1 MADRVATFSGVMIRP
16 GVSKNN
22 RLYTTEAI
30 GKAVARMQDR
40 LSDPN
45 ALPITMYGSHGEA
58 HTDSAF
64 GIAARIT
71 KVTQADDGS
80 AHFEADVPNTAL
92 GRDMASMLT
101 AKKPYL
107 GGVSIRGRWMSP
119 VTTVEQAGA
128 KVQTADDM
136 DIMGLDF
143 TNTPGVEGAKVHQ
156 AALAESAGSD
166 LADLLCESIEDTFFD
181 DVTLDETDKADDEVT
196 TEVAAADHTH
206 AIIESGTKI
215 DLAQFIE
222 AFSEAAANVAEAGD
236 APGNGKKPYGN
247 VTYAD
252 PGYQGDKK
260 KRYPIDSAEHVR
272 AAWSYINQS
281 KNAGAYS
288 SSQLSA
294 IKGRIKSAAKK
305 FGIDIAAETAQLEAD
320 ILQVLEAYASMCVDN
335 GGGSVSVSGYTDDAG
350 KLAPMAQRIAL
361 ATLAGLNALDP
372 DADGDIDLGNG
383 DSSSSSKES
392 AEAEAEVAGEEDA
405 EQPDHTTA
413 EAMLCPACE
422 NSVPEGALFCPTCAG
437 PLAPAESKVDAVTDS
452 ETEAQVADE
461 TTTEAAAT
469 TTEESTASTE
479 TAEAVASPAP
489 TSVTLSAEQFA
500 TLLASVA
507 PKPVEAA
514 PAKESAPAEEAKT
527 ETIKEEKEEEV
538 TTTEEAQTFSAAQVQ
553 EMLAAARKE
562 AIDQA
567 TSPERQGFVNTG
579 SPTARVSESAE
590 GPSLKELS
598 EMNEAEMA
606 DFVSESVT
614 YLPQWGGL
622 RNRLQAA
629 QLQYA
634 TR

>member
-22 RLYTTEAI
+22 RLYTAEAI
-30 GKAVARMQDR
+30 GKAVSRMQER

-45 ALPITMYGSHGEA
+45 SLPITMYGSHGEA
-58 HTDSAF
+58 HGDSAF

-71 KVTQADDGS
+71 KVTQAEDGS
-80 AHFEADVPNTAL
+80 AHFEADVPNTSL

-107 GGVSIRGRWMSP
+107 GGVSIRGRWMAP
-119 VTTVEQAGA
+119 VTTVEKAGS

-156 AALAESAGSD
+156 AALAESK
-166 LADLLCESIEDTFFD
+166 ADDDILCESIEDTFSD
-181 DVTLDETDKADDEVT
+181 DVTVDEDSEVT
-196 TEVAAADHTH
+196 AEITEDVKPGRTVSIEQ
-206 AIIESGTKI
+206 IIEAIATL
-215 DLAQFIE
+215 DVE
-222 AFSEAAANVAEAGD
+222 EAGD

-247 VTYAD
+247 VSYAD
-252 PGYQGDKK
+252 PGYQSDKQ
-260 KRYPIDSAEHVR
+260 KRYPIDTAAHVR

-281 KNAGAYS
+281 KNASAYS
-288 SSQLSA
+288 GSQLSA

-305 FGIDIAAETAQLEAD
+305 FGIDIAAESAQLEAD

-392 AEAEAEVAGEEDA
+392 SAEAETSE
-405 EQPDHTTA
+405 EQPDDTTTA
-413 EAMLCPACE
+413 EAQTCPGCE
-422 NSVPEGALFCPTCAG
+422 NAVPAGALFCPTCAG
-437 PLAPAESKVDAVTDS
+437 PLASAESNVDAASTSEKEDS
-452 ETEAQVADE
+452 QMADSTETSAAEA
-461 TTTEAAAT
+461 TTEAA
-469 TTEESTASTE
+469 STE
-479 TAEAVASPAP
+479 TTEIAEATASPAP
-489 TSVTLSAEQFA
+489 ANIVLSQEQFQ
-500 TLLASVA
+500 TLLATFA

-514 PAKESAPAEEAKT
+514 PAAEAAVAET
-527 ETIKEEKEEEV
+527 ETTEVKEEKEETV
-538 TTTEEAQTFSAAQVQ
+538 TATTEETQTFTPAQVQ

-562 AIDQA
+562 AIEQA
-567 TSPERQGFVNTG
+567 TTPERQGFVNTG
-579 SPTARVSESAE
+579 SPIASVSESVE
-590 GPSLKELS
+590 GPSVKELS
-598 EMNEAEMA
+598 EMHATELEA
-606 DFVSESVT
+606 FVSENVT
-614 YLPQWGGL
+614 YDPQWAGL
-622 RNRLQAA
+622 RARLESNRLQ
-629 QLQYA
+629 YA
-634 TR
+634 RS